1 MNHIKTLIYI
11 LGEICPYAEA
21 SRKHP
26 IFSLNATLTFRLTQ
40 SFIVSVGGQLLAKK
54 GQIQKGMNLY
64 WE

>member
-26 IFSLNATLTFRLTQ
+26 IFSLHITLGFRLTQ
-40 SFIVSVGGQLLAKK
+40 FFIVNVGGQLLAKK
-54 GQIQKGMNLY
+54 GRIQKEMNLC
-64 WE
+64 WK